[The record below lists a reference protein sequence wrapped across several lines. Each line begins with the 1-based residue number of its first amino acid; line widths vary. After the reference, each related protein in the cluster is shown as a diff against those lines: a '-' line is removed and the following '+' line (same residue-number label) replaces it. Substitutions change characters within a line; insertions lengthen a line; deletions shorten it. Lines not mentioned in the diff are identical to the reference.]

1 MPYLFLALLLLLLFP
16 IAGSS
21 GETGPEET
29 FTLSEALQTAFVN
42 NPSLREADL
51 THSSTL
57 AEVRRTQAD
66 FFVKASAH
74 YSLTNLQDAP
84 YQQISGNRMQ
94 VGDRDVHHWDVT
106 LTQPLFTG
114 FAITSRYQ
122 MARISAEIKAL
133 EKERTLLDVSQAVK
147 TAWFTSLLADKTEKV
162 ATNTVTALTAHEKD
176 AEGFFKHGVIPHNDL
191 LKSKVAL
198 ANAVQE
204 KERAHAGTQIAL
216 ARLYT
221 LIGID
226 INSVRIQEDTES
238 ISPQP
243 QDLPNLMTEAVNNS
257 PVLASYRLGL
267 ENLDQAI
274 TLAKSPYYPEI
285 ALSGK
290 YEQNGNDFGAET
302 NNYSNEH
309 NALVAVSAKWDFFEW
324 GKTGADVEKQSLAQ
338 RALKEKMK
346 GVEDQ
351 IRLETKSAFFDLHV
365 AGNNIGTAR
374 EGLEQARENA
384 RITDLQYRNQV
395 TTSTEVLDSLTF
407 LSQAE
412 GNYYR
417 ALYGYMVALANLER
431 AVGRREHDSAGKL
444 PVEKARI
451 LQ

>member
-1 MPYLFLALLLLLLFP
+1 MPHLFLALLLLLLFP

-74 YSLTNLQDAP
+74 YSYSSLQDAP
-84 YQQISGNRMQ
+84 FQQISGNRMQ

-133 EKERTLLDVSQAVK
+133 EKERTQLDVSQAVK

-162 ATNTVTALTAHEKD
+162 ATNTVTALAAHEKD
-176 AEGFFKHGVIPHNDL
+176 AEGFFQHGVIPHNDL

-198 ANAVQE
+198 ANAIQE
-204 KERAHAGTQIAL
+204 KVRAQAGHQIAL

-226 INSVRIQEDTES
+226 INSIKILEDTES

-243 QDLPNLMTEAVNNS
+243 QALPSLMTEAVNNS

-290 YEQNGNDFGAET
+290 YEQNGNDVGAET
-302 NNYSNEH
+302 NNYSNDH

-324 GKTGADVEKQSLAQ
+324 GKTGADVTKQSLAKQ
-338 RALKEKMK
+338 ALKEKMQ

-351 IRLETKSAFFDLHV
+351 IRLETKSAFSDLHV

-417 ALYGYMVALANLER
+417 ALYGYMVALTNLER
-431 AVGRREHDSAGKL
+431 AVGRK
-444 PVEKARI
+444 
-451 LQ
+451 